1 MSVPLAELEGGS
13 TMTTTINKRTRLGV
27 ALFAVVNAHFSVQRV
42 GAFAVR
48 SCARCKRPRPTMTA
62 DSPPLS
68 RAQLLRA
75 VPVLVGVAAFHCATP
90 AEPARAA
97 LPTTEDYAFGT
108 GSKTSARAS
117 ASTQGQESKDPC
129 PDCSLSERRKRA
141 ASSSAVQS
149 SPSKVKRP
157 EVQDELSAP
166 LPKSSVN
173 PDNPVEVVRAAS
185 GELDRMQT
193 LVNKERWGDALTR
206 LRSFPLTALK
216 SPTLGMKSV
225 GDVARALGVSNSKAS
240 DILEASMEAGL
251 TLREVED
258 VVFSNTRTLE
268 FFNSADYKQVEDLA
282 KDRTPTDLTEPLQL
296 LSDTKKLVGGVADLM
311 GAPQ

>member
-1 MSVPLAELEGGS
+1 MVCYVDVGATTELGGGS
-13 TMTTTINKRTRLGV
+13 TMSTTMNKRTRLGV
-27 ALFAVVNAHFSVQRV
+27 ALFAVVNAHFSAQRV

-48 SCARCKRPRPTMTA
+48 SCARCKRSQPAMTV

-75 VPVLVGVAAFHCATP
+75 VPVLVGVAAFHSATA

-97 LPTTEDYAFGT
+97 LPTTEDYAFGS
-108 GSKTSARAS
+108 G
-117 ASTQGQESKDPC
+117 
-129 PDCSLSERRKRA
+129 
-141 ASSSAVQS
+141 
-149 SPSKVKRP
+149 SKVKRP

-173 PDNPVEVVRAAS
+173 PDSPVEVVRAVS

-206 LRSFPLTALK
+206 LRSYPLTALK

-268 FFNSADYKQVEDLA
+268 FFNSADYKQVEDFA

>member
-1 MSVPLAELEGGS
+1 
-13 TMTTTINKRTRLGV
+13 MTTTINKRTRLGV
-27 ALFAVVNAHFSVQRV
+27 ALFAVVNAHLSVQRV
-42 GAFAVR
+42 CAFAVR
-48 SCARCKRPRPTMTA
+48 SCARCKRSQPAMTV

-75 VPVLVGVAAFHCATP
+75 VPVLVGVAAFHSAMP

-117 ASTQGQESKDPC
+117 ASTQGQESKDC

-173 PDNPVEVVRAAS
+173 PDNPVEVVGAVS

-206 LRSFPLTALK
+206 LRSYPLTALK

>member
-1 MSVPLAELEGGS
+1 
-13 TMTTTINKRTRLGV
+13 MTTTRRTRLGV
-27 ALFAVVNAHFSVQRV
+27 AIFAVINAHFSVQRV
-42 GAFAVR
+42 GGFAVR
-48 SCARCKRPRPTMTA
+48 ACARCKMRSQPALMTA

-68 RAQLLRA
+68 RGQLLRA
-75 VPVLVGVAAFHCATP
+75 VPVLVGVAALHSTTP

-108 GSKTSARAS
+108 GSK
-117 ASTQGQESKDPC
+117 
-129 PDCSLSERRKRA
+129 
-141 ASSSAVQS
+141 
-149 SPSKVKRP
+149 VKRP
-157 EVQDELSAP
+157 EAQDELSAP
-166 LPKSSVN
+166 LPKTSVN
-173 PDNPVEVVRAAS
+173 PDNPVEVVRAVS
-185 GELDRMQT
+185 GELDRMQA

-206 LRSFPLTALK
+206 LRSYPLTALK

-268 FFNSADYKQVEDLA
+268 FFNSADYKQV
-282 KDRTPTDLTEPLQL
+282 
-296 LSDTKKLVGGVADLM
+296 
-311 GAPQ
+311 

>member
-1 MSVPLAELEGGS
+1 
-13 TMTTTINKRTRLGV
+13 MTTTINKRTRLGV
-27 ALFAVVNAHFSVQRV
+27 ALFAVVNAHLSVQRV
-42 GAFAVR
+42 CAFAVR
-48 SCARCKRPRPTMTA
+48 SCARCKRSQPAMTV

-75 VPVLVGVAAFHCATP
+75 VPVLVGVAAFHSAMP

-108 GSKTSARAS
+108 G
-117 ASTQGQESKDPC
+117 
-129 PDCSLSERRKRA
+129 
-141 ASSSAVQS
+141 
-149 SPSKVKRP
+149 SKVKRP

-173 PDNPVEVVRAAS
+173 PDNPVEVVGAVS

-206 LRSFPLTALK
+206 LRSYPLTALK